1 MKKLQTHRGFT
12 LIEMLISITLF
23 MSFLGLVASSY
34 TSLVSANRKAKEIQ
48 TLYNDVR
55 FVFDTLASEIR
66 SGAIDYTCIEREI
79 LDPLCLDNLNTPK
92 QKVMA
97 IVHENGK
104 KRSMYT
110 FDDAAKKILVLH
122 QSRASNLL
130 AWPPASWESLTS
142 EKFPLENLNFQIF
155 PLKNPYDAANASS
168 DETQF
173 QPSVTIFMK
182 VKGFDFRTT
191 YSSRT
196 YGKQNIYE

>member
-1 MKKLQTHRGFT
+1 MKKLPTRCGFT

-34 TSLVSANRKAKEIQ
+34 TSLISANRKAKEIH

-66 SGAIDYTCIEREI
+66 SGVIDYTCMSGAV
-79 LDPLCLDNLNTPK
+79 LDPNCGA
-92 QKVMA
+92 VA
-97 IVHENGK
+97 ILHENGK
-104 KRSMYT
+104 KRSMYK
-110 FDDAAKKILVLH
+110 FDEIAKKILVLH
-122 QSRASNLL
+122 QSRTSNLL
-130 AWPPASWESLTS
+130 PWPPASWKSLTP
-142 EKFPLENLNFQIF
+142 ENFPLEHMAFRVF

-173 QPSVTIFMK
+173 QPSVTIEVS

>member
-1 MKKLQTHRGFT
+1 MKKNRTTHHGFT

-48 TLYNDVR
+48 NLYNDVR

-66 SGAIDYTCIEREI
+66 GGEVDYSCINGEI
-79 LDPLCLDNLNTPK
+79 LDPLCK
-92 QKVMA
+92 A
-97 IVHENGK
+97 ISILHENGK

-122 QSRASNLL
+122 QSRTSNLL
-130 AWPPASWESLTS
+130 PWPPASWESLTP
-142 EKFPLENLNFQIF
+142 EKFPLENLSFQIF
-155 PLKNPYDAANASS
+155 PLKNPYDGANAGS

-173 QPSVTIFMK
+173 QPSVTIEMA